1 MATPEQ
7 KRRAMDAVAHQE
19 TQAHVRAFR
28 GKAAVAPV
36 VLPSSSPPL
45 QRAKRVVMDAISNVE
60 TVAQVGAVKLAG
72 GVAVYV
78 ARIREV
84 DRENQKSAPARPYSR
99 PHLDR
104 RNDFLSD

>member
-7 KRRAMDAVAHQE
+7 KRRAMDSVAHRE
-19 TQAHVRAFR
+19 TRAHLRAFR
-28 GKAAVAPV
+28 GKASVAPV
-36 VLPSSSPPL
+36 AVASPVPPL
-45 QRAKRVVMDAISNVE
+45 KLAKRVVMDAVSNVQ

-104 RNDFLSD
+104 RNDFLRD

>member
-7 KRRAMDAVAHQE
+7 KRRAMDAVAHRE
-19 TQAHVRAFR
+19 TQTHLRSFR
-28 GKAAVAPV
+28 GKGAVASVAVSAP
-36 VLPSSSPPL
+36 SPPL
-45 QRAKRVVMDAISNVE
+45 QRAKRIVMDAISNVE
-60 TVAQVGAVKLAG
+60 TVSQVGAIKLAG

-104 RNDFLSD
+104 RNDFLRD

>member
-7 KRRAMDAVAHQE
+7 KRRAMDAVAHGE
-19 TQAHVRAFR
+19 TRAHLRAFR
-28 GKAAVAPV
+28 VKAAVAPV
-36 VLPSSSPPL
+36 EVASPIPPL

-84 DRENQKSAPARPYSR
+84 DKENKKSAPARPYSR

-104 RNDFLSD
+104 RNDFLRD

>member
-1 MATPEQ
+1 
-7 KRRAMDAVAHQE
+7 MDAVAHRE
-19 TQAHVRAFR
+19 TRAHLRAFR
-28 GKAAVAPV
+28 GKGAVAPV
-36 VLPSSSPPL
+36 AVPSSISPL
-45 QRAKRVVMDAISNVE
+45 KQAKRVVMDAISNVE

-84 DRENQKSAPARPYSR
+84 DRENKKSAPARPYSR

-104 RNDFLSD
+104 RNDFLRD